1 MRIVN
6 GQDLAANLKNDVM
19 QTKYRIFINLE

>member
-6 GQDLAANLKNDVM
+6 GQDLAANSKNDVM
-19 QTKYRIFINLE
+19 QTKYRISINLE